1 MGAMRWFGALL
12 SLSLCLFASTALAEA
27 DVFDLGNGQHGSLRV
42 SRMNTVINTATALT
56 AAVAEGSKTLPIE
69 DETGFSEGELVLV
82 LQVYADGTAP
92 EPGTPGPID
101 LNASNAGY
109 WELARLESVGPGKL
123 SLTAPLV
130 SSFSAPGSQVVRVP
144 EYTGVHVLNSSSIV
158 APPWDGSS
166 GGVLAFLATG
176 AVLNQ
181 GEISADAAGF
191 RGGRFAPVNPQLTG
205 CTEPNQSQATGGAQK
220 GEGIFSQAIGA
231 PTHGYA
237 ALANGAGGG
246 NCDDGGGGGGGHG
259 GAGGQGGYSTSTDG
273 SRDVG
278 GRGGLA
284 LRYSPTTRL
293 MFGGGGGAGQGA
305 GAGQGSSGG
314 VGGGIVYIR
323 ARDLQGN
330 QGTITANG
338 ESAVSSGN
346 DGSGGG
352 GAGGHVTIRVRD
364 RLNCAD
370 LEAQGG
376 AGGNNTDDTRTHG
389 PGGGGGGGVV
399 LVQGKTITCPASV
412 DSGLAG
418 SAAAAQDGG
427 SHGAM
432 PSAETQSGNQGMT
445 TSVAEGLALP
455 DAPAWVMPT
464 EGEVTGLRPLLQGT
478 AQPGS
483 KVRVLL
489 NGELLGDVVAADDGS
504 FTLQPNKD
512 LLAGPQELRA
522 TSDRLGLRSEL
533 SSPRTFTVSTIP
545 TALQVGC
552 GCGAAQAVGSG
563 WLALGVLLLRVCRRR
578 GSSPEVSQR
587 ALAGE
592 GAPGVDPSHVPGG
605 LPGHRGT
612 AGRAGR
618 GR

>member
-42 SRMNTVINTATALT
+42 AQMDTVINTATALT
-56 AAVAEGSKTLPIE
+56 AAVAKGSKTLTVE
-69 DETGFSEGELVLV
+69 DEAGFSAGELVLV

-92 EPGTPGPID
+92 GPGTPGPIE
-101 LNASNAGY
+101 LSASNAGS

-144 EYTGVHVLNSSSIV
+144 EYTSVHVLSSSSIV

-181 GEISADAAGF
+181 GVISADAAGF
-191 RGGRFAPVNPQLTG
+191 RGGTFEPVTPQLSG

-220 GEGIFSQAIGA
+220 GEGIFSKAPGA

-237 ALANGAGGG
+237 ALGNGAGGG

-259 GAGGQGGYSTSTDG
+259 GVGGQGGYTTDTDG

-284 LRYSPTTRL
+284 LRYSPTARL
-293 MFGGGGGAGQGA
+293 MFGGGGGAGEGA
-305 GAGQGSSGG
+305 GAGRGTSGG

-323 ARDLQGN
+323 ARDLQGTL
-330 QGTITANG
+330 GTLTANG
-338 ESAVSSGN
+338 ESAADASN
-346 DGSGGG
+346 DGAGGG
-352 GAGGHVTIRVRD
+352 GAGGHITIRVRD
-364 RLNCAD
+364 RLDCAS
-370 LEAQGG
+370 LEANGG
-376 AGGNNTDDTRTHG
+376 AGGNNTDGTKVHG

-399 LVQGKTITCPASV
+399 LAQGETITCPALV
-412 DSGLAG
+412 DPGLAG
-418 SAAAAQDGG
+418 SAAAAPDG
-427 SHGAM
+427 SSYGAT
-432 PSAETQSGNQGMT
+432 PSEETQSLNQGVV

-455 DAPAWVMPT
+455 DAPTWVMPV
-464 EGEVTGLRPLLQGT
+464 EGEVTGPRPQLQGV

-489 NGELLGDVVAADDGS
+489 NGQLLGEVVAADDGS
-504 FTLQPNKD
+504 FTLQLNKD
-512 LLAGPQELRA
+512 LLEGPQELRA
-522 TSDRLGLRSEL
+522 TSDRLGLRSAL
-533 SSPRTFTVSTIP
+533 STPRTFTVSTTP

-552 GCGAAQAVGSG
+552 GCGAAQAAGSG
-563 WLALGVLLLRVCRRR
+563 WFALGVLLLRVCRRR
-578 GSSPEVSQR
+578 GGSPQVHRR

-592 GAPGVDPSHVPGG
+592 GAPGVDLSHVPGG
-605 LPGHRGT
+605 LPGGRGT

>member
-1 MGAMRWFGALL
+1 MRWFGALL

-42 SRMNTVINTATALT
+42 AQMDTVINTATALMD
-56 AAVAEGSKTLPIE
+56 AVAEGSKTLAVE
-69 DETGFSEGELVLV
+69 DETDFSAGELVLV

-92 EPGTPGPID
+92 ETGTPGPID
-101 LNASNAGY
+101 LSTSNAGY

-144 EYTGVHVLNSSSIV
+144 EYTSVHVLNSGSIV

-166 GGVLAFLATG
+166 GGVLAFLATD

-181 GEISADAAGF
+181 GAIRADVAGF
-191 RGGRFAPVNPQLTG
+191 SGGTFAPISSQLTG
-205 CTEPNQSQATGGAQK
+205 CTEPNQSRTTGGAHK
-220 GEGIFSQAIGA
+220 GEGIFSQATGA

-237 ALANGAGGG
+237 AIANGAGGG

-259 GAGGQGGYSTSTDG
+259 GPGGQGGYTTDTDG

-284 LRYSPTTRL
+284 LSYSPTARL
-293 MFGGGGGAGQGA
+293 MFGGGGGAGEGA
-305 GAGQGSSGG
+305 GAGQGTSGG
-314 VGGGIVYIR
+314 AGGGIVYIR

-330 QGTITANG
+330 QGVITANG
-338 ESAVSSGN
+338 ESAEDARN
-346 DGSGGG
+346 DGAGGG
-352 GAGGHVTIRVRD
+352 GAGGHITIRVRD
-364 RLNCAD
+364 QLDCKN
-370 LEAQGG
+370 LEANGG
-376 AGGNNTDDTRTHG
+376 AGGNNADATKVHG

-399 LVQGKTITCPASV
+399 LLQGKTITCPASV
-412 DSGLAG
+412 ASGLAG
-418 SAAAAQDGG
+418 SAAAAQDGD
-427 SHGAM
+427 SHGAT
-432 PSAETQSGNQGMT
+432 PSAETQSGNQGVT
-445 TSVAEGLALP
+445 TSVAEAFASP
-455 DAPAWVMPT
+455 DAPTWIMPT
-464 EGEVTGLRPLLQGT
+464 EGEVTGLRPQLQGM

-504 FTLQPNKD
+504 FTLQLDKD
-512 LLAGPQELRA
+512 LLEGPQELRA
-522 TSDRLGLRSEL
+522 TSDRLGLRSAL
-533 SSPRTFTVSTIP
+533 SDPRTFTVSTIP

-552 GCGAAQAVGSG
+552 GCGAAQAAGSG
-563 WLALGVLLLRVCRRR
+563 WLALGVLLLRVLRRR
-578 GSSPEVSQR
+578 GGSPEVSRR

-592 GAPGVDPSHVPGG
+592 GAPGVDPSRAPGG
-605 LPGHRGT
+605 LPGRRGT